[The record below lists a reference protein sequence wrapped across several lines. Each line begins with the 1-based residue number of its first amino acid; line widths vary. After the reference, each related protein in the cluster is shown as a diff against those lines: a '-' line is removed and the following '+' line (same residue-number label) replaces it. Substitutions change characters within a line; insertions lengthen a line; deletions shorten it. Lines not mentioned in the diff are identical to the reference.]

1 MRKSTCS
8 AVRDGIH
15 SQTVTCHLS
24 FRLSVIHKAAAKL
37 LLALP
42 RMMQLGLGSDA
53 PAELLSVT
61 IYQVC
66 GVRNLKFVDP
76 VRDDPY

>member
-1 MRKSTCS
+1 MLFGT
-8 AVRDGIH
+8 GY
-15 SQTVTCHLS
+15 TVKQSHATCHLGYLS
-24 FRLSVIHKAAAKL
+24 FIKL